1 MTTTIVTKPLKLA
14 GVIALASL
22 PVIWWAADRADQ
34 FLHVATCAA
43 VFVVTAVAAY
53 LLRHADPAPGL
64 DAARR
69 TAIRFSLLIGLVYL
83 WGAAAILVSY
93 YLTDLSWYH
102 AWQYPIYLAIPGL
115 ISLYVAKRH
124 RRPVSSPEITRDLD
138 IGRWMAWVQLVVM
151 LGVMVYMWFSREVA
165 MGLAGENSNWP
176 AVDIMLF
183 GTLAVAILSW
193 RAVVDDRRLRGG
205 AAARPVP
212 PSPERA

>member
-1 MTTTIVTKPLKLA
+1 MTTTIVTGPLRLA

-22 PVIWWAADRADQ
+22 PVLWWAADRADQ

-43 VFVVTAVAAY
+43 VFVVAAVAAY
-53 LLRHADPAPGL
+53 LFRHAEPATGL

-93 YLTDLSWYH
+93 YLSDLSWYH

-115 ISLYVAKRH
+115 ISLYVAQRH
-124 RRPVSSPEITRDLD
+124 RRPASAPEITRDLD
-138 IGRWMAWVQLVVM
+138 IGRWMAWAQLVVM

-165 MGLAGENSNWP
+165 MGFARENANWAAVSIMLAG
-176 AVDIMLF
+176 
-183 GTLAVAILSW
+183 AVALALVSL
-193 RAVVDDRRLRGG
+193 AALKTDGRLGRG
-205 AAARPVP
+205 
-212 PSPERA
+212 